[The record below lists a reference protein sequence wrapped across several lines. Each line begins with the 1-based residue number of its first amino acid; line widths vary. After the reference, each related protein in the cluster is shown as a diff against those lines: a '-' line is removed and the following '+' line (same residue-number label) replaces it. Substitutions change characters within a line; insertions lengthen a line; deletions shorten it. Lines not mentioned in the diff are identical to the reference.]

1 MACPVAAVCELYKV
15 AISMNTK
22 STTRMEAA
30 PAMDL
35 LGFIVLADEQRRRA
49 WPKAEKDPKRVR
61 LRLI

>member
-1 MACPVAAVCELYKV
+1 V
-15 AISMNTK
+15 AISMDTK

>member
-1 MACPVAAVCELYKV
+1 MACTVAAVCELYKV
-15 AISMNTK
+15 AISMDTK

-35 LGFIVLADEQRRRA
+35 LGFIVADEQRRRA